1 MVLVGM
7 RDQHTEQAVV
17 WFPETRNG
25 GKQALVPVLRRI
37 QRQADIQ
44 RDAFPLGLDL
54 DASAADLTGS
64 TMDANP
70 HALPR
75 MS

>member
-7 RDQHTEQAVV
+7 RDQHAEQAVV
-17 WFPETRNG
+17 GFPETRNG
-25 GKQALVPVLRRI
+25 GKQALVPVLRRV
-37 QRQADIQ
+37 QGQADIQ